1 MCLFVCLF
9 FFFFFWLCNL
19 MLFRFRV
26 YMGDHTIRGTTCD
39 HTISGTTYLTY
50 GSYYTNRGECEG
62 NAITSL
68 N

>member
-1 MCLFVCLF
+1 
-9 FFFFFWLCNL
+9 
-19 MLFRFRV
+19 MLFRFEV

-50 GSYYTNRGECEG
+50 GSYYTNRGECEA
-62 NAITSL
+62 NAVTSL